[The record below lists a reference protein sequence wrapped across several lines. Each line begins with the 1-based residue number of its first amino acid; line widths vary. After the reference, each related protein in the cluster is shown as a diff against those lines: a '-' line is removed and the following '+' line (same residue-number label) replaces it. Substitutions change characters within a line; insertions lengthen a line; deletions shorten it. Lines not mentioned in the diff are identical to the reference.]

1 LSASGSDIRIPEA
14 ELSFEFMRSS
24 GPGGQN
30 VNKVETAVR
39 LLFDVGQ
46 SSSITDE
53 VRARLMRL
61 AGRKM
66 GKDGILRIQARRFRT
81 QEANRRDALER
92 LSELIKRASTA
103 PKVRRKTRP
112 PRSVNERRLEYKR
125 RASRIKEKRRRPD
138 MEGTL

>member
-1 LSASGSDIRIPEA
+1 
-14 ELSFEFMRSS
+14 MRSS

-39 LLFDVGQ
+39 LLFNARE
-46 SSSITDE
+46 SPSIPDDM
-53 VRARLMRL
+53 RDRLIRL
-61 AGRKM
+61 AGRKA
-66 GKDGILRIQARRFRT
+66 GEDGVIRIQARRFRT

-92 LSELIKRASTA
+92 LSDLIKQASAA
-103 PKVRRKTRP
+103 PKIRRRTRP

-138 MEGTL
+138 VEGTL

>member
-1 LSASGSDIRIPEA
+1 MSMSGIVIRIPEA

-39 LLFDVGQ
+39 LLFNAKE
-46 SSSITDE
+46 SHSIPDD

-66 GKDGILRIQARRFRT
+66 GEDGILRIQARRFRT

-92 LSELIKRASTA
+92 LSELIKLASAA

-125 RASRIKEKRRRPD
+125 RASKIKEKRRRPD
-138 MEGTL
+138 AESNL

>member
-1 LSASGSDIRIPEA
+1 MSASGSDIRIPEA

-39 LLFDVGQ
+39 LLFDAGL